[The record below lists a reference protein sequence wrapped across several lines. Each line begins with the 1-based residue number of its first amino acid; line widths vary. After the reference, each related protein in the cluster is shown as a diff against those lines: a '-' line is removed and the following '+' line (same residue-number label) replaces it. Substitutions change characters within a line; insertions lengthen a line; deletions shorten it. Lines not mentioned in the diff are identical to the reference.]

1 MQRAQRGRSSPS
13 LARQRQR
20 PATLV
25 QAGDELVVLRNRQ
38 GPRVSRCAIM
48 GHEKD
53 LLSALQRS
61 FERIFLLFCSFGN
74 PLSDFV
80 GVNGNA
86 CHPEPMRGVYPE
98 RSESAQGKLR
108 AASGSPDAQILSAA
122 KDDSQDTTHV
132 LSREVFSP
140 NVSNAPQKLVHPHL
154 SC

>member
-1 MQRAQRGRSSPS
+1 MQRARRGRSSPS

-80 GVNGNA
+80 GVNA
-86 CHPEPMRGVYPE
+86 SHPRPYG
-98 RSESAQGKLR
+98 
-108 AASGSPDAQILSAA
+108 ILGWG
-122 KDDSQDTTHV
+122 
-132 LSREVFSP
+132 LG
-140 NVSNAPQKLVHPHL
+140 
-154 SC
+154 

>member
-1 MQRAQRGRSSPS
+1 MQRARRGRSSPS

-80 GVNGNA
+80 GVNELTPPPTFELQYSTLGLD
-86 CHPEPMRGVYPE
+86 CEDLE
-98 RSESAQGKLR
+98 RMYTPK
-108 AASGSPDAQILSAA
+108 
-122 KDDSQDTTHV
+122 V
-132 LSREVFSP
+132 
-140 NVSNAPQKLVHPHL
+140 
-154 SC
+154 